1 MKSETLILLGVAAVG
16 AAIVFGGKKKR
27 PPLTDAEKA
36 ERARERA
43 REHLRK
49 QFGDLPKPKEGEP
62 PGPEPGPGEPGFRME
77 MGPGVTKPINPPPEP
92 GASQHFR
99 EGYEAAVDDCLQA
112 GLEAKNFDAAVLE
125 LKMCALSQ
133 LFPENIWPPPQP
145 AHNQWTQMWIDQ
157 RFDSYVRGLLQGGVP
172 G

>member
-1 MKSETLILLGVAAVG
+1 MMKSETMILLGVAAVG
-16 AAIVFGGKKKR
+16 AAIVFGGKKR
-27 PPLTDAEKA
+27 RRVTTEEPDV
-36 ERARERA
+36 
-43 REHLRK
+43 
-49 QFGDLPKPKEGEP
+49 EGEGA
-62 PGPEPGPGEPGFRME
+62 PGPDEPPPDEPPSKLRRPDGFRVEME
-77 MGPGVTKPINPPPEP
+77 PGVTKPINPPPEP

-99 EGYEAAVDDCLQA
+99 ENYEAAVDDCLQA
-112 GLEAKNFDAAVLE
+112 GLEATNFDAAVVE

-157 RFDSYVRGLLQGGVP
+157 RFDSYVRGLMQGGVP